1 MQKLNTIT
9 WASGAKLHI
18 HYLIFTAELFQ
29 ALQMSIVPTRHNH
42 DPINS
47 SEKLNLLEGNTIFP

>member
-42 DPINS
+42 DPIKS
-47 SEKLNLLEGNTIFP
+47 SEELNLLEGNTIFP